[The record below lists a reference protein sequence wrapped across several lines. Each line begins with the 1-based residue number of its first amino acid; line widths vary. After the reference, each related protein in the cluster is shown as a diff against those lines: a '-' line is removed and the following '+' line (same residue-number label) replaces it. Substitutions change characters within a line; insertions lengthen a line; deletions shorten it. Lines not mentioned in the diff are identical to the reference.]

1 MTDSKDKKTAGL
13 FKAAFIKEM
22 NEKLLE
28 MQADLQKKLGLTEA
42 DTDEQ
47 HGTFPDYGDEE
58 DDNVHEIEGFMVNE
72 NLKTQYEKELRDV
85 QSALKRMKNGTYG
98 ICKYTGE
105 KISEK
110 RLQARP
116 TSSSSVQAKEGFQ
129 PKKKE

>member
-1 MTDSKDKKTAGL
+1 MADTKEKKTKDL
-13 FKAAFIKEM
+13 FKADFIKEM
-22 NEKLLE
+22 NGKLLE
-28 MQADLQKKLGLTEA
+28 LREDLQKKLGLTTS
-42 DTDEQ
+42 DTEEQ

-72 NLKTQYEKELRDV
+72 NLKAQYEKELRDV
-85 QSALKRMKNGTYG
+85 ESALERMKDGTYG

-105 KISEK
+105 KIDEK
-110 RLQARP
+110 RLRARP